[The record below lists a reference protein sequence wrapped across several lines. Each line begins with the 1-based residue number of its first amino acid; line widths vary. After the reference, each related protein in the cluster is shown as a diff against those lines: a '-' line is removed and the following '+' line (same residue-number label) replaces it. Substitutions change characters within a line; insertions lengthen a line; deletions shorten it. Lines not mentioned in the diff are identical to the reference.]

1 MPRRIGIPLADWPA
15 GDRRA
20 WGKAL
25 EAGDTFSEGGVAS
38 SWRPVT
44 RADAINGYSYWL
56 RFLADN
62 DPLAL
67 RLGPGQRAT
76 RDRLYAYLRLLM
88 SRMTAM
94 GAAAALGHLALA
106 LRAIAPGY
114 DSTNLRIIQNSVQ
127 RSAKPRDKRAK
138 LVSSERLAELGS
150 ELMASSMR
158 DGEVQDLRAYR
169 DGLLIAI
176 LATRPLRVANLAG
189 LRVDRHVEVHGDRI
203 LLRIPGEETKNRQLL
218 ECWLPHELAACF
230 DRYLTV
236 VRLRFRHADRHCGL
250 WPSGKGCPLTTNWVR
265 QIVIRRT
272 KAAFGHGVNPHLFR
286 DIAATTLALARPDQ
300 ALLARDLLGHSRFD
314 TTEEHYLHARTAD
327 AGRAYARRID
337 ALRKT
342 HQ

>member
-1 MPRRIGIPLADWPA
+1 M
-15 GDRRA
+15 
-20 WGKAL
+20 
-25 EAGDTFSEGGVAS
+25 FCEGGVAS
-38 SWRPVT
+38 RWRPAT
-44 RADAINGYSYWL
+44 RTDAINGYAYWL

-62 DPLAL
+62 DPAAL
-67 RLGPGQRAT
+67 RLGPGERAT
-76 RDRLYAYLRLLM
+76 SGRLHDYARTLM

-94 GAAAALGHLALA
+94 GAVAALGHLALA
-106 LRAIAPGY
+106 LRAIAPSY
-114 DSTNLRIIQNSVQ
+114 DSTNLRTIQNSIQ
-127 RSAKPRDKRAK
+127 RHAKPRDKRAK
-138 LVSSERLAELGS
+138 LVAGERLVQLGS
-150 ELMASSMR
+150 DLMVSAMG

-169 DGLLIAI
+169 DGLLISI
-176 LATRPLRVANLAG
+176 LAFRPLRVGNLSG
-189 LRVDRHVEVHGDRI
+189 MRVDRHVEVHGDKI
-203 LLRIPGEETKNRQLL
+203 LLRIPAEETKNRQLL
-218 ECWLPHELAACF
+218 ECWLPQELAGCF
-230 DRYLTV
+230 GHYLTE
-236 VRLRFRHADRHCGL
+236 VRPRFLHADRHRGL

-272 KAAFGHGVNPHLFR
+272 KAAFGHGINPHLFR